1 MLIGGEFV
9 NKDKQNLPNDFYKQA
24 SEVLGE
30 EFWQEIGE
38 LIPNTGPRID
48 IYYTSNN
55 IMVLAEV
62 PGLQSPE
69 QIGIFLEG
77 QTLIL
82 EGEIPCVYPVTDN
95 RIIQKERFF
104 GKFRRTLPLPKP
116 VSLSQFKAKYARG
129 LLIIEMQIEP
139 TVQQTNIPIEFS

>member
-1 MLIGGEFV
+1 MSD
-9 NKDKQNLPNDFYKQA
+9 DKQNLPKDLYSKA
-24 SEVLGE
+24 SDVLGE

-48 IYYTSNN
+48 IYYTSNH

-69 QIGIFLEG
+69 QIGIYLEG
-77 QTLIL
+77 QTLIM

-95 RIIQKERFF
+95 RIVRRERFF
-104 GKFRRTLPLPKP
+104 GKFRRPLLLPKP
-116 VSLSQFKAKYARG
+116 VSVSQVKAKYDRG
-129 LLIIEMQIEP
+129 LLIIELQIEP